1 MVQFSAYLLWHY
13 LEQDAVVEEI
23 RGMKKGVILSSK
35 LPYYY
40 AGRPEL
46 P

>member
-1 MVQFSAYLLWHY
+1 MLNDYRLQTIEPEADVS
-13 LEQDAVVEEI
+13 V